1 LADPGAI
8 ADRASAPVYEF
19 LHDEDAGRMC
29 TDIPEAACAHQ
40 PRNFVLSALVL
51 SLTKTGD
58 RLMDP
63 KIVLAWMVTAL
74 GAPAAIIGLLSP
86 VREALALLPQLF
98 IARLIRQ
105 RPRRK
110 FFWSL
115 GSAGQAAALVLMAL
129 CAVLLSGWPLGLGVL
144 ASLALFALSRG
155 VSSVSYKDV
164 LGKTVAKS
172 RRGAV
177 AGYAAS
183 IGGLAASGLGI
194 WLILREANGSD
205 PGALFF
211 AAILLAAA
219 CLWLLAAAL
228 YLLLA
233 EARGST
239 DGGANAFDAVR
250 EQLMLVW
257 KAPDLRDFLIVRA
270 LLVSTALATPFY
282 VAIAQ
287 DRTGAD
293 LSGLGGFLL
302 AGALASVAGGWVW
315 GRAADVSSRLVMA
328 AAGLLAALV
337 AALVLAVLLLG
348 LPLST
353 SPVLFIAAVFLL
365 ALAHEGVRL
374 GRSTYLVDLATEET
388 RASYTAVSNSVIGV
402 LLLVMGAIAG
412 GAFSLGA
419 PYALAAL
426 GACSLAASIMAARLK
441 PVSGTQNR

>member
-1 LADPGAI
+1 MADPGTF
-8 ADRASAPVYEF
+8 ADKAAKPVYDL

-29 TDIPEAACAHQ
+29 ADIPEAACAHQ
-40 PRNFVLSALVL
+40 PRNFVISALAL

-98 IARLIRQ
+98 IARIIRQ

-115 GSAGQAAALVLMAL
+115 GSAGQAAALVLMAF
-129 CAVLLSGWPLGLGVL
+129 CAGLLQGWPLGLGVL

-183 IGGLAASGLGI
+183 IGGIAASALGV
-194 WLILREANGSD
+194 WLMVRQANGND
-205 PGALFF
+205 PGAAFF
-211 AAILLAAA
+211 AGILLAAA

-233 EARGST
+233 EAPGST
-239 DGGANAFDAVR
+239 TGGANAFDAVR
-250 EQLMLVW
+250 EQLALVW

-270 LLVSTALATPFY
+270 LLISTALATPFY

-287 DRTGAD
+287 GQTGAD

-315 GRAADVSSRLVMA
+315 GRAADASSRLVMA

-337 AALVLAVLLLG
+337 AALVLVVLLLD
-348 LPLST
+348 LPLSS
-353 SPVLFIAAVFLL
+353 SPAFFIGAVFLL

-374 GRSTYLVDLATEET
+374 GRSTYLVDLATEKT

-402 LLLVMGAIAG
+402 LLMMMGAIAG
-412 GAFSLGA
+412 AAFSFGA

-426 GACSLAASIMAARLK
+426 GVCSLAASIMAVRLK
-441 PVSGTQNR
+441 PVSGTQER